1 VRHGS
6 GQKSKGKSKMKFR
19 RLKAVTKK
27 ELLHIVRDVRS
38 LYLALALPLV
48 MLLLFGFALTLDVDR
63 ILTYVYD
70 QDHTPQ
76 SRELLDQFR
85 SSRYFQIQRD
95 VNDYKT
101 IQRGIDSNT
110 ILLSIVVPKD
120 YARHLLSGQ
129 EAQVQLLIDG
139 SDSNTAGIALGYADA
154 IVQSYVARLRSS
166 TGRPAGLPVD
176 PRIRVWYNSDLKSKN
191 FIVPGL
197 IAVTMMIIASMLS
210 SLTIA
215 REWENGTMEQLLSTP
230 VRPRELVLGKLL
242 AYFLLG
248 LTDICICLVVG
259 IFIFQVPFRG
269 NVFFLL
275 LSCCLFLFGALSWG
289 IFISAGSRTQLQAY
303 QMGML
308 SSFLPGY
315 MLSGFVY
322 AIREMPKII
331 QFISYLV
338 PARYFVTILNGVFL
352 KGVGFRVLWLEVSML
367 AVYAAIVF
375 VFATR
380 RMRLKVA

>member
-1 VRHGS
+1 MS
-6 GQKSKGKSKMKFR
+6 FR
-19 RLKAVTKK
+19 RLKAVAKK
-27 ELLHIVRDVRS
+27 ELLHIVRDIRS

-70 QDHTPQ
+70 QDQTPQ
-76 SRELLDQFR
+76 SRELIDQFR
-85 SSRYFQIQRD
+85 SSRYFEITRD
-95 VNDYKT
+95 VHDYKT
-101 IQRGIDSNT
+101 IERGIDQNT
-110 ILLSIVVPKD
+110 ILMSLVIPKD
-120 YARHLLSGQ
+120 YAKHLLSGQ
-129 EAQVQLLIDG
+129 QADVQLLLDG
-139 SDSNTAGIALGYADA
+139 SDSNTASIALGYAQA
-154 IVQSYVARLRSS
+154 IVQTYAARLRAGARGQHAAEA
-166 TGRPAGLPVD
+166 TGPPVD
-176 PRIRVWYNSDLKSKN
+176 ARVRVWYNSDLKSKN

-242 AYFLLG
+242 AYFALG
-248 LTDICICLVVG
+248 FADILICVIVG
-259 IFIFQVPFRG
+259 VFIFQVPFRG
-269 NVFFLL
+269 NVWFLF
-275 LSCCLFLFGALSWG
+275 LSCCLYLFGALSWG
-289 IFISAGSRTQLQAY
+289 IFISAGARSQLQAY

-352 KGVGFRVLWLEVSML
+352 KGVGFQVLWLEVLML
-367 AVYAAIVF
+367 ASYAGLVF
-375 VFATR
+375 VYATR